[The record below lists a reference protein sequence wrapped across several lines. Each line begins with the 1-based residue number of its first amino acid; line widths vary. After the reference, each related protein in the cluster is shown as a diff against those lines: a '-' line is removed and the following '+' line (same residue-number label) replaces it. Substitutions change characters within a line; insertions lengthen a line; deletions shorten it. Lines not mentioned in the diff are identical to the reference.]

1 MIPDGPSGDLRII
14 NMDEET
20 PDYDTMLEA
29 QDTYEDLLEELERY
43 SLAKIQGAEVDEE
56 LELVGE
62 DIRDTRAYLKVE
74 MESVEPTDFFVGG
87 DPEEYREKAEKIFGP
102 KIDFLEER
110 FETAEEYRQELTQR
124 L

>member
-1 MIPDGPSGDLRII
+1 MMPDGPSGDLRII
-14 NMDEET
+14 DMDEET
-20 PDYDTMLEA
+20 PDYDTMLKA

-56 LELVGE
+56 LELVRD

-87 DPEEYREKAEKIFGP
+87 DPEEYRKKAEKIFGP

>member
-1 MIPDGPSGDLRII
+1 MIPNGPSGDLRII
-14 NMDEET
+14 DMDEET

-56 LELVGE
+56 LELVRD